1 MKGVF
6 LNIRGVGKKGAI
18 SCIKDLMFDYCLDFI
33 GLQETIKKDY
43 DRSFFR
49 KLDPGDSYFWKWVPS
64 VGRSGGIKNESLE
77 VSVFKAGRFM
87 LHFVLWDKMK
97 KSPGPFWLLMVQLK
111 KSRKTIS

>member
-1 MKGVF
+1 
-6 LNIRGVGKKGAI
+6 VGKKGA
-18 SCIKDLMFDYCLDFI
+18 KDLMYDYCLDFI

-64 VGRSGGIKNESLE
+64 VGRSGGILCGIKNESLE

-87 LHFVLWDKMK
+87 LHFVL
-97 KSPGPFWLLMVQLK
+97 
-111 KSRKTIS
+111 